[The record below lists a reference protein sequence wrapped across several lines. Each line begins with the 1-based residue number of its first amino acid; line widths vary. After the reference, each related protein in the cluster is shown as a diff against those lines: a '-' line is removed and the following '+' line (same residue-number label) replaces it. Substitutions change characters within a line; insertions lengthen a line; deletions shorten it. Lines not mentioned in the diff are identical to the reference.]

1 MPSSVA
7 ELRALVERRWHGAIA
22 HAGSAV
28 RAGSPTGMP
37 ALDAL
42 LAPRG
47 VPKGQLTE
55 IFGAASSGK
64 TTLALALLA
73 ACTREGG
80 IGAYIDPA
88 GGFFA
93 PGAAAA
99 GIDLRRVI
107 VVRPRD
113 EAAARR
119 AVDALV
125 RGGACGVVALD
136 CGEWPQILQTQHCTR
151 LVAQAEK
158 TGTVLLVISG
168 GTNAAVASF
177 ASLRL
182 RAHGLAPLWQAGGA
196 GGGRLAGC
204 VATIDIAKARSAS
217 PGRSVVFEA
226 AIPDVAGTY
235 TCEPKCSVPSER
247 SELGE
252 TLSL

>member
-1 MPSSVA
+1 
-7 ELRALVERRWHGAIA
+7 
-22 HAGSAV
+22 
-28 RAGSPTGMP
+28 MP

-42 LAPRG
+42 LGPRG

-55 IFGAASSGK
+55 IFGSSSSGK

-88 GGFFA
+88 LSLFA
-93 PGAAAA
+93 PVAAGA
-99 GIDLRRVI
+99 GIDLRRII

-136 CGEWPQILQTQHCTR
+136 CGDWPHVLQTHHCAR

-168 GTNAAVASF
+168 GSNAALASF

-182 RAHGLAPLWQAGGA
+182 RAHGLAPLWQDGSD
-196 GGGRLAGC
+196 GGRRLQGC
-204 VATIDIAKARSAS
+204 VATIDVAKARSTS
-217 PGRSVVFEA
+217 PGRSVSFEA

-235 TCEPKCSVPSER
+235 VT
-247 SELGE
+247 SELALG
-252 TLSL
+252 TLHL